1 MTKLLTALA
10 IVTALATP
18 ALAAPHNAAAYKAC
32 LTRVVHVHG
41 WQWAVDH
48 AGATVCDKR
57 R

>member
-1 MTKLLTALA
+1 MTKLITALA

-18 ALAAPHNAAAYKAC
+18 ALATPRNAAAYKAC
-32 LTRVVHVHG
+32 LTRVVKAHG

-48 AGATVCDKR
+48 AGATACDKR